1 MVCVN
6 NGIFTQLRGKLAGMV
21 FFTRWGRTYARKAAS
36 KASKSPTPLQR
47 LQCNRMSDAVT
58 FYGIIRNTF
67 LVTGWREAAKGQPYS
82 GMNLLIRRNIGGFDG
97 YGQVTDYTRLHFAT
111 GPLPVCD
118 CPRAVYDAGER
129 KIQLSWQNRT
139 PLNPVRMDDRLFL
152 VVVNEAGGFTVFS
165 PEQLQYSR
173 RECAARIALSGSEG
187 IPRWV
192 YVAFTDRTGKIFSDD
207 IACPLDD

>member
-1 MVCVN
+1 M
-6 NGIFTQLRGKLAGMV
+6 
-21 FFTRWGRTYARKAAS
+21 
-36 KASKSPTPLQR
+36 
-47 LQCNRMSDAVT
+47 
-58 FYGIIRNTF
+58 
-67 LVTGWREAAKGQPYS
+67 
-82 GMNLLIRRNIGGFDG
+82 
-97 YGQVTDYTRLHFAT
+97 
-111 GPLPVCD
+111 
-118 CPRAVYDAGER
+118 
-129 KIQLSWQNRT
+129 
-139 PLNPVRMDDRLFL
+139 NPVRMDDRLFL

>member
-82 GMNLLIRRNIGGFDG
+82 GMNLFIRRNIGGFDG

-129 KIQLSWQNRT
+129 KIQLSW
-139 PLNPVRMDDRLFL
+139 
-152 VVVNEAGGFTVFS
+152 
-165 PEQLQYSR
+165 R